1 VPPPAPQIRRF
12 ARKAGWSVEARKAGK
27 SAWDGT
33 ARLWRGFT
41 RPFALATPYAD
52 IAAFVFLLLSG
63 ALALAHSDEWP
74 SGNAWSKGHLLLLA
88 QLLVFV
94 LLGLTQLAILVAGR
108 RGERDKGLEESCQL
122 VAAYIDEHCPGVQL
136 RNVGVHIWMVAGPPF
151 ARYLKRS
158 NSFLLAGDRERSGIT
173 WVKGKGVV
181 GAAWQDG
188 TTVTRDIDAI
198 RAKAPSPAAYEEL
211 MVDETMNLTWEEFRR
226 TPYYRAV
233 SAIPLYRRA
242 GGGSQLRGILAID
255 FLESGHFHE
264 MEAAVEDPAFASV
277 IGFCES
283 AL

>member
-1 VPPPAPQIRRF
+1 M
-12 ARKAGWSVEARKAGK
+12 
-27 SAWDGT
+27 
-33 ARLWRGFT
+33 
-41 RPFALATPYAD
+41 PFAD

-63 ALALAHSDEWP
+63 GLALIHSAEWP
-74 SGNAWSKGHLLLLA
+74 STHAWSKGHVLPVA
-88 QLLVFV
+88 QVAAFI
-94 LLGLTQLAILVAGR
+94 LLGLTQLAILIAAR

-122 VAAYIDEHCPGVQL
+122 VAAYVDEHCPAVQL
-136 RNVGVHIWMVAGPPF
+136 RNVGVHIWTTAGPPF

-158 NSFLLAGDRERSGIT
+158 SSFLLAGDRERSGII

-181 GAAWQDG
+181 GAAWADG

-198 RAKAPSPAAYEEL
+198 RAKASSRPAYAALGVE
-211 MVDETMNLTWEEFRR
+211 ETMNLTWEEFRR

-255 FLESGHFHE
+255 FLEPGHFQE
-264 MEAAVEDPAFASV
+264 MELAVKDPAFASV

-283 AL
+283 ALR

>member
-1 VPPPAPQIRRF
+1 M
-12 ARKAGWSVEARKAGK
+12 
-27 SAWDGT
+27 
-33 ARLWRGFT
+33 
-41 RPFALATPYAD
+41 PYAD

-63 ALALAHSDEWP
+63 GLALAHSDEWP
-74 SGNAWSKGHLLLLA
+74 AGNAWSKGHPLLLA
-88 QLLVFV
+88 QLVVFV
-94 LLGLTQLAILVAGR
+94 LLGLTQLAILIAGR

-122 VAAYIDEHCPGVQL
+122 VAAYIDEQCAEVQL
-136 RNVGVHIWMVAGPPF
+136 RNVGVHVWTVAGPPL

-158 NSFLLAGDRERSGIT
+158 SSFLLAGDRERSGIT

-181 GAAWQDG
+181 GAAWEDG

-198 RAKAPSPAAYEEL
+198 RAKASSRATYEALLIE
-211 MVDETMNLTWEEFRR
+211 ERMNLTWEEFRR

-242 GGGSQLRGILAID
+242 GGGSQLRGVLAID

-264 MEAAVEDPAFASV
+264 MQAAVEDPAFASV